1 MGNNCLCSC
10 IKNNTLYQ
18 EWPNKGPLK
27 ENMDLSLQELKKR
40 INNINTDETEIIM
53 YKVDSVKMRKGTGS
67 FIQKGSGPNFQGD
80 IITLCTCRKD
90 IRTWRT
96 REQWKK
102 RWVAGF
108 TGIDVTKEKK
118 CFLFYL
124 TKVKDAYISQRE
136 IWNHLSEKIV
146 NEKNSRHN
154 TFGDIY
160 QPKPDINDEYDN
172 QEYYKP
178 IIGHPHRKSE
188 YRCEWHS
195 DINYKNKRPSMLVGN
210 PKYSFLWS
218 KPLMLVDSSLNYSR
232 HKIFCTMGE
241 FLDNITDE

>member
-1 MGNNCLCSC
+1 MGNNCSRSC
-10 IKNNTLYQ
+10 FSNKNYYQ
-18 EWPNKGPLK
+18 EWPTKGTLK
-27 ENMDLSLQELKKR
+27 ENMNLPLRELKEN
-40 INNINTDETEIIM
+40 INTINTDETEIIM
-53 YKVDSVKMRKGTGS
+53 YKMTTVDMNDGG
-67 FIQKGSGPNFQGD
+67 FIQTGSGPNFQGD

-96 REQWKK
+96 PEQWKK

-108 TGIDVTKEKK
+108 TGINVTKEKK

-124 TKVKDAYISQRE
+124 TKVKDAYISQKE
-136 IWNHLSEKIV
+136 IWNQQTEKIV

-160 QPKPDINDEYDN
+160 QPKPDINDEYDT

-178 IIGHPHRKSE
+178 IIGHPHRKSK
-188 YRCEWHS
+188 YKCEWHD

-232 HKIFCTMGE
+232 HKIFCTMRE